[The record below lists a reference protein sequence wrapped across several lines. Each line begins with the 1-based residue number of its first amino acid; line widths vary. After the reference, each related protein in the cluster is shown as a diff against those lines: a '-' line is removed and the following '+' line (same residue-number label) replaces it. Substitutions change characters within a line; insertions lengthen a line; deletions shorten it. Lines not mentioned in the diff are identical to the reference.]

1 MDPGVGMLGS
11 SCDVL
16 LPPAKK
22 RRESGACEDP
32 AFQVR
37 TPASMQP
44 NSTFLDLMFNAF
56 DPRSLLPLDL
66 QAERPAGAGAAGRPA
81 PVRRAPSPGF
91 RWFPFPSLPLF
102 PDAVAIEPIAH
113 AVHAR
118 RRGAAGRGR
127 RLAGATGVAERNLVA
142 LGLAGRAALS
152 APRGSRLAFAGPQ
165 RGEQAFRWPPG
176 RVTRGAAC
184 GGAACRHEVESE
196 EALGFNP

>member
-1 MDPGVGMLGS
+1 MASNHSICGSTPCGPQTDSPSRAALVTLAACRSTAQVQMDPGVGMLGS

-102 PDAVAIEPIAH
+102 PDAVAIEP
-113 AVHAR
+113 
-118 RRGAAGRGR
+118 
-127 RLAGATGVAERNLVA
+127 TKNLLVI
-142 LGLAGRAALS
+142 
-152 APRGSRLAFAGPQ
+152 
-165 RGEQAFRWPPG
+165 
-176 RVTRGAAC
+176 TH
-184 GGAACRHEVESE
+184 GG
-196 EALGFNP
+196 